1 MPLANSIMLKR
12 KKNFIKIVVTVLALF
27 SAPVLFA
34 QDNSP
39 YSQYG
44 LGDVVPNTN
53 IVTRGMGGISAGYSD
68 FLSINFNNPASY
80 SAFLT
85 ILEPRTGKPVSGRVL
100 LDVGLNIENR
110 TLRSPNQVA
119 KFSSSNAL
127 FSYVQVGIPLRKNW
141 GLSFGLKPLSRI
153 SYKIQQ
159 STRTAID
166 SVLTENNGEGGS
178 YLPSIGTGFRVGDLS
193 IGANIGY
200 LFGRREN
207 NVKVGFANDSVTYYN
222 GGRTTSSS
230 FGDLFFNAG
239 AQYKIDLSKKTLVRL
254 GVSGN
259 LKQSLKGTQDFKE
272 QTFISD
278 GNGTEVQLDSVSER
292 KNVSGEVIYPA
303 SATFG
308 FVLEHGQEPGEQSW
322 LLGADFVYNKWE
334 DYRFFGA
341 TDRVKNNWQIRAG
354 GQYRPKPAR
363 AYLSNV
369 AYRAGFSTGADYITA
384 GGNLPA
390 WSASAGFGLPIAN
403 YNRLSPNQ
411 YSIINLSF
419 EYNQRGNDKNPL
431 KENVF
436 RISVGLSFSDL
447 WFTKR
452 KYD

>member
-1 MPLANSIMLKR
+1 MPLAHSIMLKR
-12 KKNFIKIVVTVLALF
+12 KGSIKIIALGF
-27 SAPVLFA
+27 ALLSTPVLFA

-44 LGDVVPNTN
+44 LGDLVPNTN

-80 SAFLT
+80 SALQT
-85 ILEPRTGKPVSGRVL
+85 IVEPRTGKGISGRVL

-141 GLSFGLKPLSRI
+141 GLSFGLKPISRI
-153 SYKIQQ
+153 SYNIQQ
-159 STRTAID
+159 SNRTAID
-166 SVLTENNGEGGS
+166 STLTINSGEGGS
-178 YLPSIGTGFRVGDLS
+178 YLPSIGTGFRVGGLS
-193 IGANIGY
+193 VGANVGY

-207 NVKVGFANDSVTYYN
+207 NVKVGFANDSVSYYN

-239 AQYKIDLSKKTLVRL
+239 AQYKIDLSKNTLVRL

-259 LKQSLKGTQDFKE
+259 TKQSLKGTQDFKE
-272 QTFISD
+272 QTFITD
-278 GNGTEVQLDSVSER
+278 GNGIEVQLDSVSER
-292 KNVSGEVIYPA
+292 TNVGGEVIYPA
-303 SATFG
+303 SATVG
-308 FVLEHGQEPGEQSW
+308 FVIEHGQDPTAQSW
-322 LLGADFVYNKWE
+322 LLGVDFVYNKWE

-354 GQYRPKPAR
+354 GQYRPKPGR
-363 AYLSNV
+363 TYLSNV

-384 GGNLPA
+384 GGELPA
-390 WSASAGFGLPIAN
+390 WSATAGFGLPIAN

-419 EYNQRGNDKNPL
+419 EYNQRGNDQNPL
-431 KENVF
+431 KESLF
-436 RISVGLSFSDL
+436 RVSVGLSFSDL